1 MAKIEGKAPIS
12 LLELSLRRTGSTTV
26 YRALRSHPDIVGPSE
41 PFSFHTR
48 SKSAGEFDRTDPLS
62 PINYASIESY
72 DPVYLHK
79 LMEKHP
85 TETWFLRHV
94 LSFSSSRSELLPKVR
109 LNKETFISMQMGLA
123 LKLLPEDLRIL
134 YVTRDFRGIAASYKS
149 NDLINKWKI
158 PGLFSQLRETVM
170 SNRELR
176 ERYAD
181 LFAVD
186 EGSTSGMELLMR
198 KLIMFQSELNRHLLT
213 RENVKVFE
221 FEKFLLNA
229 RKEMADTLSWIGV
242 PLDQG
247 ALDQAESFTQVHM
260 NETPG
265 LLHPLYQHRSPY
277 DWTLA
282 LTDQEIDVIEAVCE
296 KFNIPLAQIDRSEQ
310 RRISE
315 EFRKIEPREVISR
328 TKEYPDESRKL
339 PLPERTIV
347 IGQISGQLRPIVE
360 KERTFYMNECET
372 SNKHF
377 ASFLE
382 WLDQQK
388 IVHDDIRYLFYN
400 PSRGKIKR
408 DEKGMWQVKEKY
420 LYHPVVSVT
429 WLGAFLFSVWSG
441 NRLPTI
447 DEWKTAFNQG
457 ASYRDDDQSANF
469 NQRYKENTSPVGYLP
484 SSAVGLF
491 DMLGNVKEWTD
502 TFISPESVATPGSS
516 WEDTPLMMRAH
527 LDNSS
532 IATLSEKDLGFRVAS
547 SGPKPKIIDDELLT
561 IKINKVIKLL
571 EDPEVANASIEDTYR
586 NIRSLFTI

>member
-12 LLELSLRRTGSTTV
+12 LLELSLRRTGSTTI
-26 YRALRSHPDIVGPSE
+26 YRALRSHPDIFGPSE

-62 PINYASIESY
+62 PINYAGIENY

-123 LKLLPEDLRIL
+123 LKLLPEDLKIL

-149 NDLINKWKI
+149 NDLIKKWKI
-158 PGLFSQLRETVM
+158 PALFSQLRETVM

-198 KLIMFQSELNRHLLT
+198 KLIMFQSELNRHLLA
-213 RENVKVFE
+213 RDNVKIFE

-229 RKEMADTLSWIGV
+229 RKEMSDTLKWIGV
-242 PLDQG
+242 SVDQD
-247 ALDQAESFTQVHM
+247 ALDQAESFTKVHM

-265 LLHPLYQHRSPY
+265 LLHPLYQHRSPH
-277 DWTLA
+277 DWTLT
-282 LTDQEIDVIEAVCE
+282 LTNQEIDLIEAICE
-296 KFNIPLAQIDRSEQ
+296 KFHIPLAPINRTEE

-315 EFRKIEPREVISR
+315 EFRQIAPREVISR
-328 TKEYPDESRKL
+328 TNELPDESRKL

-347 IGQISGQLRPIVE
+347 IDQMSGQLRPITE
-360 KERTFYMNECET
+360 KDGTFYLNECET

-382 WLDQQK
+382 WLDQQE
-388 IVHDDIRYLFYN
+388 IVHDNIRYLIYN

-408 DEKGMWQVKEKY
+408 DENGKWQVKEKY

-441 NRLPTI
+441 NRLPTLE
-447 DEWKTAFNQG
+447 EWKTAFNQG
-457 ASYRDDDQSANF
+457 ASYRDDGQSANF

-516 WEDTPLMMRAH
+516 WEDTPLMMKGH

-532 IATLSEKDLGFRVAS
+532 IATLTEKDLGFRVAS
-547 SGPKPKIIDDELLT
+547 SGSKPKIIDDEQLT
-561 IKINKVIKLL
+561 IKIGKVIKLL
-571 EDPEVANASIEDTYR
+571 EDPEVANVSLEQTYR

>member
-1 MAKIEGKAPIS
+1 MAKIEGKVPVS
-12 LLELSLRRTGSTTV
+12 LLELSLRRTGSTTI
-26 YRALRSHPDIVGPSE
+26 YRALRSHPDIFGPSE

-48 SKSAGEFDRTDPLS
+48 SKSAGEFDRSDPLS
-62 PINYASIESY
+62 PINYAGIENY

-94 LSFSSSRSELLPKVR
+94 LSFSSSRSELLPRVR

-123 LKLLPEDLRIL
+123 LKLLPEDLKIL

-149 NDLINKWKI
+149 NDLIKKWKI
-158 PGLFSQLRETVM
+158 PTLFSQLRETVM

-181 LFAVD
+181 LFSVD
-186 EGSTSGMELLMR
+186 EDSISGMELLMR

-242 PLDQG
+242 SLDQD
-247 ALDQAESFTQVHM
+247 ALNQAESFTQVHM

-265 LLHPLYQHRSPY
+265 LLHPLYQHRSPN
-277 DWTLA
+277 DWTLT
-282 LTDQEIDVIEAVCE
+282 LTDHEIDMIETVCE
-296 KFNIPLAQIDRSEQ
+296 HFNIPLDQINRSEQ

-328 TKEYPDESRKL
+328 TREYPDENRKL
-339 PLPERTIV
+339 PLPDRTTV
-347 IGQISGQLRPIVE
+347 IRQMSGQLRPIIE
-360 KERTFYMNECET
+360 NNRTFYLNECET

-382 WLDQQK
+382 WLDQQE
-388 IVHDDIRYLFYN
+388 IVHDDIRYLIYN

-408 DEKGMWQVKEKY
+408 DEVGKWQIKEKY

-441 NRLPTI
+441 NRLPTL

-457 ASYRDDDQSANF
+457 ASYRDDGQSANF

-516 WEDTPLMMRAH
+516 WEDTPLMMKGH
-527 LDNSS
+527 LENSS
-532 IATLSEKDLGFRVAS
+532 IATLTEKDLGFRVVS
-547 SGPKPKIIDDELLT
+547 SGPKPKIIDDEQLT

-571 EDPEVANASIEDTYR
+571 ENPDVANVSLEQTYDK
-586 NIRSLFTI
+586 IRSLFII